1 MVGSLTLRHQ
11 PRPSANLSPI
21 VSIIYG
27 ALWIQLQL
35 MMNGV
40 ASGSIII
47 EYGSASTQGPGNR
60 MEEFELQNRVRLI
73 EAYLASG
80 RNVKTHP
87 VQQHQR
93 LQASGTEDSSL
104 LFDWPLLVYVVAAIK
119 SAVQSDAAAS
129 PSLLDEPGT
138 SQSPEIV
145 TLARLR
151 DALGSELNIGSDP
164 AARHLLAHLHAVGLL
179 RRVDRKVVL
188 LNADEEPAR
197 IFCAFPIPLLIDT
210 SVDVEALVTTIEA
223 GLEEI
228 DLSLNEQVLL
238 LLVLRCWPTI
248 WASEYGLERLA
259 QALLAW
265 ICTEVRNLNLATWC
279 NFTHPPNRMNVFW
292 WLLVTML
299 PTGSH
304 YQACCLRRSLQ
315 RGPGLPPT
323 GWGLLET
330 LRAVVGMLRHAR
342 RSWADM

>member
-1 MVGSLTLRHQ
+1 MSAIRYVRVYHSYHDTHSDPLTAHHTCCGREMHICSSQDSDSTHITIDFRSLKSSFLEYYHDLLLGEEQ
-11 PRPSANLSPI
+11 IMHSSYEDGELICVPLVLYSLLISFI

-47 EYGSASTQGPGNR
+47 VYGSASTSGPGNR

-80 RNVKTHP
+80 RNIKTQP

-93 LQASGTEDSSL
+93 LQTSGTEDSSI
-104 LFDWPLLVYVVAAIK
+104 LFDWSLLAYVVAAIK
-119 SAVQSDAAAS
+119 SAIHVEPANS
-129 PSLLDEPGT
+129 PSLLDEPGS

-145 TLARLR
+145 TLAKLR
-151 DALGSELNIGSDP
+151 DALASEINVGSDS
-164 AARHLLAHLHAVGLL
+164 AARHLLTHLHAVGLF
-179 RRVDRKVVL
+179 RRVDRRVVL
-188 LNADEEPAR
+188 FNAGEEATQVY
-197 IFCAFPIPLLIDT
+197 CAFPVPLLIDT

-248 WASEYGLERLA
+248 WASEYGLDRLA
-259 QALLAW
+259 QALLSW
-265 ICTEVRNLNLATWC
+265 ICTEVR
-279 NFTHPPNRMNVFW
+279 
-292 WLLVTML
+292 
-299 PTGSH
+299 
-304 YQACCLRRSLQ
+304 
-315 RGPGLPPT
+315 
-323 GWGLLET
+323 
-330 LRAVVGMLRHAR
+330 
-342 RSWADM
+342 